1 MHCTVVLELIN
12 ANRSSSARHDFLIAL
27 IAVRV
32 TDVTLTPWLLS
43 YLLSYLL
50 SHQTDIQQKHLTVHL
65 ETKSS

>member
-43 YLLSYLL
+43 YLLSY
-50 SHQTDIQQKHLTVHL
+50 QTDIQQKHLTVHL